1 MMSDVLGFFVIA
13 GAVVGFAVLLGCV
26 MTLASIAVGDHDPLA
41 WAKEIGR
48 MSSDVSGIRHAQRD
62 YERQRDEYQRTLAE
76 YRSRRE
82 TTETGVAWLQAQIK
96 EDACWDRAIPPDDRL
111 VSAVTVGELSID
123 DARWVRQAAELL
135 KADRQMKLAILD
147 RCTGWA
153 SFELA
158 AQMLGVLA
166 SGYRHRP
173 GYREEDWKPA
183 NRAITDSLRGARQE
197 EGQQR

>member
-1 MMSDVLGFFVIA
+1 M
-13 GAVVGFAVLLGCV
+13 
-26 MTLASIAVGDHDPLA
+26 P
-41 WAKEIGR
+41 E
-48 MSSDVSGIRHAQRD
+48 RD

-158 AQMLGVLA
+158 AQMLGVSLA
-166 SGYRHRP
+166 ATGT
-173 GYREEDWKPA
+173 GPA
-183 NRAITDSLRGARQE
+183 TGKRTGSQLAGLSPIP
-197 EGQQR
+197 